1 MTHNAQWVIRI
12 LRTMKPGSIQQISF
26 HMSIAIFWYPPDP
39 EWAELDL
46 LLIQLSD
53 SHSLCLRVVYKSM
66 CKEGYAKEGVKKKV
80 GIFLPEVMR
89 RGIAGVVCS
98 P

>member
-1 MTHNAQWVIRI
+1 MTYDAQWVIRI
-12 LRTMKPGSIQQISF
+12 LRTMKPGSIQQISL
-26 HMSIAIFWYPPDP
+26 HVSSVVFWYPPDP
-39 EWAELDL
+39 EWAELDSF
-46 LLIQLSD
+46 LIQLSD
-53 SHSLCLRVVYKSM
+53 SHPLCLRVVYESM
-66 CKEGYAKEGVKKKV
+66 HEEGYAKEEVKKKV